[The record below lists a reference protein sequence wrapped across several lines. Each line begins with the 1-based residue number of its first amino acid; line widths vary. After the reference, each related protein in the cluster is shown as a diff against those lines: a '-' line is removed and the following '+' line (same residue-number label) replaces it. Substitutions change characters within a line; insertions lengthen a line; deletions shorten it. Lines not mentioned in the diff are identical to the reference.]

1 MWRNGSGLSTPRS
14 QMVTWCWK
22 KIKQVSNQ
30 VFSISMKSFFQAL
43 WDDTKVEHPQSL
55 CGLRWSQGIIFYTC
69 RVWLCATV
77 CQNCIPWPP
86 KHDYWDINWFALAG
100 VLIALSCSFWCPASN
115 TRTSIIQQFL
125 YFAPL
130 LCFRYLGSAGRSILT
145 LPLLATRLTFSKQSI
160 LDVSFYSDSRM

>member
-1 MWRNGSGLSTPRS
+1 MQYVEEWFRFVHTPLSNGYMMLKKDKTSFKSGVFHFHEIFLSGIMRWHKGWTPAESMWPQMIPRYNLLHMQGLVMCYSR
-14 QMVTWCWK
+14 
-22 KIKQVSNQ
+22 
-30 VFSISMKSFFQAL
+30 
-43 WDDTKVEHPQSL
+43 
-55 CGLRWSQGIIFYTC
+55 
-69 RVWLCATV
+69 
-77 CQNCIPWPP
+77 PWPP
-86 KHDYWDINWFALAG
+86 KHYYWDINWFALAG